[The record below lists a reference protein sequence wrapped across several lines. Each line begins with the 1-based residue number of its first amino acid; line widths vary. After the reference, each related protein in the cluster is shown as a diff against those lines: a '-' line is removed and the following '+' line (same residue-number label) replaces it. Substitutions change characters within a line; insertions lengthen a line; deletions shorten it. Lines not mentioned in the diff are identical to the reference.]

1 MGSTPSRTF
10 GSVGVAMATPFATDG
25 SLDIDAARQLA
36 AHLVDQG
43 VDCIVLSGTT
53 GESPTTHQPEKDLL
67 VSEVVAEVGGR
78 AKVIAG
84 AGSNDTAHGVRI
96 AKGAEKSGAEG
107 LLIVSPY
114 YSRPSQEG
122 VYQHITAIADSTDL
136 PVMVYDIPGRTGVKI
151 ADETFDRLA
160 ENPKIKAVKDV
171 AGDLPT
177 GIAVSRRTGLEY
189 YSGDDALNLPWLT
202 IGGSGII
209 SVVGHIAGARYRAMV
224 DAVDA
229 GNYEEA
235 RTIDDGLHSLVN
247 IIMGGGQGA
256 VMAKEALAM
265 TGIIPSATVR
275 LPLVGAGQS
284 ELDALRKVLR
294 VQGYL
299 K

>member
-1 MGSTPSRTF
+1 
-10 GSVGVAMATPFATDG
+10 MATPFATDG
-25 SLDIDAARQLA
+25 SLDIEAARQLA

-96 AKGAEKSGAEG
+96 AKGAERSGAEG

-160 ENPKIKAVKDV
+160 ENPNIKAVKDA

>member
-1 MGSTPSRTF
+1 
-10 GSVGVAMATPFATDG
+10 MATPFATDG

>member
-1 MGSTPSRTF
+1 
-10 GSVGVAMATPFATDG
+10 MATPFATDG

-160 ENPKIKAVKDV
+160 ENPKIKAVKDA

-235 RTIDDGLHSLVN
+235 RTIDDGLHSLVKA
-247 IIMGGGQGA
+247 IMGGGQGA